1 MGHRFEAGM
10 RRKQWESTA
19 LLAVATLTAVAGALC
34 ARTPWASASDRL
46 QMLGARKSSAK
57 IRSATTVPDT
67 IKLGPSLD
75 PKKLVAATRTAA
87 LHDASRLRVK
97 LGIPVCPSGSPLSTK
112 VVQCLVTLGT
122 TSVAYLVKPDG
133 VGSFE
138 AEPTFPV
145 VGTRSIEAAAEAA
158 IGVAARATCGQ
169 APFQV
174 LPPNSKVACT
184 VSSGGRNRTVIV
196 RVTDQHGSLQADKP
210 SE

>member
-1 MGHRFEAGM
+1 M
-10 RRKQWESTA
+10 RRNRWEATGI
-19 LLAVATLTAVAGALC
+19 LAVASLTTIGSAIGSAMCTLMP
-34 ARTPWASASDRL
+34 RASASDRL
-46 QMLGARKSSAK
+46 QTLGARKSSTK
-57 IRSATTVPDT
+57 VTSAATVPRT

-87 LHDASRLRVK
+87 LYDASRLRVK
-97 LGIPVCPSGSPLSTK
+97 LGNPVCPSGSPLTTK

-122 TSVAYLVKPDG
+122 TSVAYLVKPNG
-133 VGSFE
+133 VGSFD

-196 RVTDQHGSLQADKP
+196 RVTDQHGSLQADRP

>member
-1 MGHRFEAGM
+1 M
-10 RRKQWESTA
+10 RRKRWESAA
-19 LLAVATLTAVAGALC
+19 LLAVATLTTVAGALC
-34 ARTPWASASDRL
+34 ALCAPTPWASASNRL
-46 QMLGARKSSAK
+46 QTLGARRSSTK
-57 IRSATTVPDT
+57 VTSATTVPDT

-97 LGIPVCPSGSPLSTK
+97 LGIPVCPSGSPLNTK

-122 TSVAYLVKPDG
+122 TSVAYLVKPNG
-133 VGSFE
+133 VGSFD

-145 VGTRSIEAAAEAA
+145 VGTTSIEAAAEAVV
-158 IGVAARATCGQ
+158 GVTAKARCGEV
-169 APFQV
+169 AFQV
-174 LPPNSKVACT
+174 LPPNSKVTCT

-196 RVTDQHGSLQADKP
+196 RVTDQHGSLRADRP